1 MVRKVRM
8 NLDLSK
14 ASGPDCI
21 PVVVL
26 KNCEL
31 ELSYILAEL
40 FGKCFKESC
49 FPDCWKVSSVVPVFK
64 NVGKRSTAKNY
75 CPVSL
80 LSVVSKVFEK
90 LVNNRIVDHLEKCG
104 FFSDFQCGFRSS
116 RSTADLLTVVSDKI
130 ARAFNRSGA
139 TRAVALDISKAF
151 DRVWH
156 AGLLHKLKSY
166 GISGQIFGLI
176 SSFLSNRRLSV
187 VLDGKSSQE
196 HPVNAG
202 VPQGSIRDPTLF
214 LLYINDL
221 PDDVIC
227 DIAIYADDT
236 TLYSR
241 CDGASDLWQQLELA
255 SELESDLRD
264 MVDWGKKWLVD
275 FNAGKTQLVSFDRS
289 NINGSID
296 VKMGGSVLE
305 EISSF
310 KMLGLTFSSKLD
322 WGSYII
328 SIAKTGSKKIGP
340 LIRSMKFLSP
350 EVALYLYKST
360 IRPCMEY
367 CCHVWAGAPS
377 CYLDLLD
384 KLQKRICRIVGPSL
398 AASLEPLA
406 HCRNVASLSL
416 FYRYYFGRCSSELA
430 QLVPLPF
437 SRGRSTR
444 YSDRLHDFS
453 VTIPRCY
460 MDVYVNSFFPCTA
473 KLWNSLPIECFPL
486 TYAVDGFKFR
496 INRHLLTLGSF

>member
-1 MVRKVRM
+1 M
-8 NLDLSK
+8 
-14 ASGPDCI
+14 
-21 PVVVL
+21 
-26 KNCEL
+26 
-31 ELSYILAEL
+31 
-40 FGKCFKESC
+40 
-49 FPDCWKVSSVVPVFK
+49 VPVFK
-64 NVGKRSTAKNY
+64 NVGERSTAKNY
-75 CPVSL
+75 HPVSL
-80 LSVVSKVFEK
+80 LSVVSRVFEK

-104 FFSDFQCGFRSS
+104 LCSDFQYGFRSCQ
-116 RSTADLLTVVSDKI
+116 STADLLTVVPDRI

-151 DRVWH
+151 DRVWR

-166 GISGQIFGLI
+166 GISGQIFSLI
-176 SSFLSNRRLSV
+176 SFFRSNRRLRV
-187 VLDGKSSQE
+187 VVDGKSSQE
-196 HPVNAG
+196 YPVNAG
-202 VPQGSIRDPTLF
+202 VPQFSILGPTLS

-236 TLYSR
+236 TLYSK
-241 CDGASDLWQQLELA
+241 CDQASDLWQQHELA
-255 SELESDLRD
+255 SELQCDLRD
-264 MVDWGKKWLVD
+264 TMDWGKKWLFD
-275 FNAGKTQLVSFDRS
+275 FNALKIQLVSFDQS
-289 NINGSID
+289 NSNGFID
-296 VKMGGSVLE
+296 VKMGGSILE
-305 EISSF
+305 EKSSF
-310 KMLGLTFSSKLD
+310 KMLGLTFSSKLG

-328 SIAKTGSKKIGP
+328 SIVKTASKKIGAF
-340 LIRSMKFLSP
+340 IRYMKFLSP
-350 EVALYLYKST
+350 EVALYLYKSI

-398 AASLEPLA
+398 AACLEPLA

-444 YSDRLHDFS
+444 YFDRLHDFS

-460 MDVYVNSFFPCTA
+460 KDVYVNSFFPRTV

-486 TYAVDGFKFR
+486 TYDLSGVKSR
-496 INRHLLTLGSF
+496 INRHLNCRFFLNRFSVSCNLFCAFFFL